1 MHQSYRFAIAYFT
14 VFGALLLISGAVLF
28 ASKLGFSYE
37 SVSTFYLGSQSGFS
51 QPKSS
56 YGLLETALPHLG
68 AMGLFIFVIGHFL
81 LFTDKRQKNRAI
93 KPLILLFGAAL
104 LDIASGFFIIQGW
117 AFFIWVKIAA
127 FLLLQILGLY
137 LLYVLLNN
145 TIQSIAK
152 YAGRQ

>member
-1 MHQSYRFAIAYFT
+1 MHKSYRFAIAYFAI
-14 VFGALLLISGAVLF
+14 FGALLLISGAVLF
-28 ASKLGFSYE
+28 ASKLGFGYE
-37 SVSTFYLGSQSGFS
+37 SVSIFYLGTQTGFS

-68 AMGLFIFVIGHFL
+68 AMGLFIFVLGHFL

-93 KPLILLFGAAL
+93 KPLLFLFIAAL
-104 LDIASGFFIIQGW
+104 LDIASGFLIIQGW
-117 AFFIWVKIAA
+117 MFFIWIKIAA

-137 LLYVLLNN
+137 LLYIVFDN
-145 TIQSIAK
+145 TLKSIAK